1 MEKHSYTF
9 GDLPTASKFK
19 RAFRNLLLVPAW
31 FCPVKKWRAMFHRWR
46 GVKMG
51 KNVEIGYMVILD
63 NRRPELIS
71 IGDNAFITAMSV
83 VLTHDLSQK
92 NSHGIETVGAVE
104 IGDGAFVGMNCT
116 IMPGVR
122 IGKNSII
129 GSGAVLTK
137 DTEEGTV
144 YAGVPAKRIK

>member
-1 MEKHSYTF
+1 MERRSYAF
-9 GDLPTASKFK
+9 GELPTASKYK
-19 RAFRNLLLVPAW
+19 RAIRNLLLVPAW

-63 NRRPELIS
+63 NRRPELIT
-71 IGDNAFITAMSV
+71 IGDNAFVTAMSV

-92 NSHGIETVGAVE
+92 NMDGTETVGAIE
-104 IGDGAFVGMNCT
+104 IGEGAFIGMNCT
-116 IMPGVR
+116 IMPGVK

-129 GSGAVLTK
+129 GSGAVLTR
-137 DTEEGTV
+137 DTEDNSV